1 MKFPADNIYHI
12 CMCVPMVKPQ
22 LSGNKLLADNWPN
35 EAVTLSDQQVWVK
48 SESNTY
54 WQGGVINALDRPQWA
69 GSPLRC
75 SQILSSYNSNF
86 HPSFPH
92 NDKKKKDFICTC
104 EWLMLWLQG
113 YTESHILGNTRRD
126 FEEWPINY
134 SWPKIIKQKYIKRTW
149 RYKIKHCG
157 WSLNHID

>member
-1 MKFPADNIYHI
+1 
-12 CMCVPMVKPQ
+12 MCPWPS
-22 LSGNKLLADNWPN
+22 LSSQAINYLQTIGQTKQ
-35 EAVTLSDQQVWVK
+35 VTLSDQQVWVK
-48 SESNTY
+48 SKSNTY

-113 YTESHILGNTRRD
+113 CRESHILGNTRRD
-126 FEEWPINY
+126 FEESPINY

-149 RYKIKHCG
+149 QRYKIKHCG
-157 WSLNHID
+157 SSLNHIDTVNHVYLHKNL